1 MSLFSRL
8 IKISKDPFGV
18 LSRHWIA
25 FSERF
30 RFAAG
35 PDYRTKEY
43 WKYRHGKYR
52 FDLRG
57 VGDKSKSHEENVS
70 LLEQGSNVFLKV
82 CQEANIVFNN
92 ISVLDIGCGTGHFA
106 GVLRKNGVKNYLGID
121 IVDTLMD
128 DLRMKYP
135 GYRYQE
141 LDISMKSLKESYNLI
156 IAMDV
161 LQHIADENKFSFALD
176 NIKSHLAPS
185 GSIIISTYLGSYKR
199 ESFYFVRRPLEV
211 FQEAFKDFT
220 VNKPIPYADSF
231 VFSLQ
236 KK

>member
-1 MSLFSRL
+1 MSLYNRF
-8 IKISKDPFGV
+8 IKIFKDPIGV

-57 VGDKSKSHEENVS
+57 VGDKSKSHEENIS
-70 LLEQGSNVFLKV
+70 LLEQGSKVFLKV
-82 CQEANIVFNN
+82 CQEANIAFNN

-106 GVLRKNGVKNYLGID
+106 GVLRKNGVKNYMGID
-121 IVDTLMD
+121 IVDTLME
-128 DLRMKYP
+128 DLRIKYP
-135 GYRYQE
+135 GFRFQE
-141 LDISMKSLKESYNLI
+141 LDISMQPLKESYYLI
-156 IAMDV
+156 IVMDV
-161 LQHIADENKFSFALD
+161 LQHIADENKFSFALE
-176 NIKSHLAPS
+176 NIKNHLAPS
-185 GSIIISTYLGSYKR
+185 GSIIISTYLGSYRR

-211 FQEAFKDFT
+211 FQKSFAGYTISE
-220 VNKPIPYADSF
+220 PIPYADSF